1 MKKILLFTV
10 LIIGYCLPA
19 FSQSGSQLYID
30 TTSVKFGIFNG
41 TKTLGHSDTIDFKQL
56 LNNREQYKYKLS
68 PKLADKDVRFG
79 RLSKG
84 IIKAPDNSDN
94 MPVVYPH
101 GSFPMP
107 VYKPDST
114 VRYTMLIKKY

>member
-1 MKKILLFTV
+1 MRKILLFTV
-10 LIIGYCLPA
+10 LIIGYYLPA
-19 FSQSGSQLYID
+19 FSQSGSQLYFD
-30 TTSVKFGIFNG
+30 TTCVKFGIFNG
-41 TKTLGHSDTIDFKQL
+41 AKTLGHSDTIDFKQL
-56 LNNREQYKYKLS
+56 LNNHEQHNYKLS

-79 RLSKG
+79 RLSKV
-84 IIKAPDNSDN
+84 IIKAPDNFDN
-94 MPVVYPH
+94 MTCLYPQ